1 MTTRGASPSSL
12 IPGAMMTRRG
22 FLVAS
27 GMVSAGVALTLAG
40 CTPSQTTVPP
50 SGTAPL
56 PTPPLA
62 PSELVDGK
70 RRFAL
75 TAAAGESKLITGHPE
90 IRTPTMGYNG
100 AFLGPTLRA
109 RRGEYISVDIRNDL
123 AEPTTLHWH
132 GMHLPSAMDGGPHT
146 PIAAGATSTAEWEL
160 KQPAATLWYHPHPHG
175 ETEAQVLAGLAGIF
189 IIDDDASDASGL
201 PHEYGVDDLPLVLQ
215 DRFLDPGGKIIR
227 ADEDNALG
235 TIGDTFLAN
244 GISGTHFEVTTELV
258 RLRLLNGC
266 SARFLD
272 LRFDDNRTFA
282 LVGTDGALLSKPV
295 ELDHLLLS
303 PAERAEILVRF
314 RPGDRV
320 MLRTERPDI
329 PGGNAGIADM
339 TPGEFTEFRAAST
352 LRPAAAWQL
361 PPDQRTALT
370 EAESARTRTFEMKMP
385 FLNGKMMDMTRID
398 AIIRVGD
405 IEVWEVS
412 TANPFPH
419 NFHIHDVQFRVLDI
433 DGNPPP
439 SHLNG
444 WKDTVPVLPGQR
456 TRIITRF
463 EDYTD
468 DRIPYMMHCHLLRHE
483 DQGMMGQFLVTT
495 DGTGPDHIPAD
506 DGMSNGNHDHHG

>member
-1 MTTRGASPSSL
+1 MSGRTGGTSWLSEGS
-12 IPGAMMTRRG
+12 ITRRG
-22 FLVAS
+22 FLIGS
-27 GMVSAGVALTLAG
+27 GVVGAGVALMLTG
-40 CTPSQTTVPP
+40 CTPSQTTFPP
-50 SGTAPL
+50 AGTSPL
-56 PTPPLA
+56 PIPPLA
-62 PSELVDGK
+62 PSELTGGK

-90 IRTPTMGYNG
+90 VRTPTMGYNG

-123 AEPTTLHWH
+123 SDPTTLHWH
-132 GMHLPSAMDGGPHT
+132 GMHLPSTMDGGPHT
-146 PIAAGATSTAEWEL
+146 PIAAGARATAEWEL

-201 PHEYGVDDLPLVLQ
+201 PSEYGVDDIPLVLQ
-215 DRFLDPGGKIIR
+215 DRFLDSEGRIIH

-244 GISGTHFEVTTELV
+244 GLSGTHFEVTSELL

-272 LRFDDNRTFA
+272 LRFDDDRMFT
-282 LVGTDGALLSKPV
+282 LVGTDGALLSEPV

-303 PAERAEILVRF
+303 PAERAEILVAF

-320 MLRTERPDI
+320 TLRTERPEI

-339 TPGEFTEFRAAST
+339 TPGEFTEFRAGDA
-352 LRPAAAWQL
+352 LRPAASWRL
-361 PPDQRTALT
+361 PADQRATLT
-370 EAESARTRTFEMKMP
+370 EAQSARTRTFELKIP
-385 FLNGKMMDMTRID
+385 FLNGKKMDMTRID
-398 AIIRVGD
+398 AIVRVGD
-405 IEVWEVS
+405 VEVWELT
-412 TANPFPH
+412 TADAFPH

-433 DGNPPP
+433 DGNLPP

-483 DQGMMGQFLVTT
+483 DQGMMGQFLVTA
-495 DGTGPDHIPAD
+495 DGTGPDRITD
-506 DGMSNGNHDHHG
+506 DGMGDSTHDHHG